1 MTLEKAMRKSLKD
14 DHLHCAVA
22 FKMAEEQGVPPG
34 EVGDLA
40 TELDI
45 RISHCQLGLFGYGPK
60 AQGLHKILNP
70 AETVG
75 DEMEAALRS
84 HVTDDGK
91 ITCADVWE
99 VARDLGIAKMEAA
112 AAMEAMGLHLADC
125 QLHCF

>member
-1 MTLEKAMRKSLKD
+1 MTLEKAMREVLKND
-14 DHLHCAVA
+14 QLPCAVA
-22 FKMAEEQGVPPG
+22 FKVAGEQGVPAG
-34 EVGDLA
+34 EIGDLA

-60 AQGLHKILNP
+60 ALGLHKILKP

-84 HVTDDGK
+84 RVTDDGK
-91 ITCADVWE
+91 ITCAGVWA
-99 VARDLGIAKMEAA
+99 VAEDLGIGKMEAA
-112 AAMEAMGLHLADC
+112 AAMEAMGLHLAHC